1 MKALK
6 ICVVLLVITLA
17 GCASTISTRQNI
29 ALDYAD
35 SIKKIKVKF
44 ASIEVVN
51 LAVEDSEIDLTFGGY
66 NKFGGKR
73 FTPPLSEVLKRR
85 IENTLIT
92 NGNSGV
98 IQIWILDATVS
109 DGSRGTDFIP
119 LVGLYAYAY
128 ALHPY
133 RCSATF
139 VIKSSNKSKR
149 INVNHYTGELD
160 PADIPNWL
168 KAMSNCQA
176 ELVIKVSDAIKTL
189 Q

>member
-1 MKALK
+1 M
-6 ICVVLLVITLA
+6 TLA
-17 GCASTISTRQNI
+17 GCASTIATRQNI

-35 SIKKIKVKF
+35 SIKKIKVKY
-44 ASIEVVN
+44 ASIEVAN
-51 LAVEDSEIDLTFGGY
+51 LAVEDSEIDYSFLGNIKLIDT
-66 NKFGGKR
+66 K

-85 IENTLIT
+85 IENTLVT
-92 NGNSGV
+92 TGNSGV

-109 DGSRGTDFIP
+109 RRSRGSELIP
-119 LVGLYAYAY
+119 LVGVYSSFY
-128 ALHPY
+128 ALKPY
-133 RCSATF
+133 SCSATF

-149 INVNHYTGELD
+149 INMNHYAGELD
-160 PADIPNWL
+160 PADIPNWQ